1 MFGVMAAYGLLGMLA
16 LVLFLTFAASGITW
30 LVATVIPTT
39 VAAGRRSVGISR
51 SRAGSRSRSCSCSAR
66 CYSSQVAHNRGRS
79 FVLGRRTLCPPSRG
93 SRNRSRRVR
102 ASFLLS

>member
-39 VAAGRRSVGISR
+39 VAAGRRSVGI
-51 SRAGSRSRSCSCSAR
+51 
-66 CYSSQVAHNRGRS
+66 VAIVSG
-79 FVLGRRTLCPPSRG
+79 VALAVTLVFGTLLFEPVGPQPG
-93 SRNRSRRVR
+93 QLRVGPVYPAQPGQPQPQPTR
-102 ASFLLS
+102 

>member
-39 VAAGRRSVGISR
+39 VAAGRRSVGI
-51 SRAGSRSRSCSCSAR
+51 
-66 CYSSQVAHNRGRS
+66 VAIVSGVALAV
-79 FVLGRRTLCPPSRG
+79 VLVFGTLLFEPGGPQPGPRF
-93 SRNRSRRVR
+93 RVGPVNPVPAQPGQPQPQPTR
-102 ASFLLS
+102 